1 MANAI
6 YPKWKERLMESG
18 SGATLA
24 NGNVRAY
31 LIDTN
36 VYTYSTSH
44 TFVSDLTGIVGS
56 ASGSFQNKTLTDG
69 VFDADNISFT
79 AVTGNTAEALVIFID
94 TGNSSTSRLVT
105 YLDTG
110 FTGLPITPNGN
121 DIPVVWSPDGIF
133 RL

>member
-1 MANAI
+1 MANEI

-18 SGATLA
+18 AVLS
-24 NGNVRAY
+24 NSNVRAY

-36 VYTYSTSH
+36 VYTYSASH
-44 TFVSDLTGIVGS
+44 NFVSDLTGIVGS
-56 ASGSFQNKTLTDG
+56 ASGPFQNTTFVDG
-69 VFDADNISFT
+69 VFDADNINFT

-94 TGNSSTSRLVT
+94 TGNASTSRLVT

-121 DIPVVWSPDGIF
+121 DIPVVWPASGIF
-133 RL
+133 KL